1 MKSIVTKTNRYARQ
15 IVKKGKIGANVLVKA
30 TWNNSLKWRT
40 FATENLMT
48 KLNSKWL
55 WGGAAIVAAGI
66 LINETMSEEPSVD
79 YDKLRADLEEL
90 LESAFKTNP
99 MYDDGSYGPV
109 FVRLAWHS
117 AGTYSKHDRTGGS
130 GGANM
135 RFHPEAGHG
144 ANAGLTI
151 ARDLLEGIKK
161 KYPNISYADLYTFAG
176 VVAIESLG
184 GPKILWRPGRSDTPC
199 VEHVKPTPHD
209 RLPDA
214 SQGSQHIR
222 DIFYRMGFDD
232 KEIVAL
238 AGAHALGRCHTDRS
252 GFHGPWTRS
261 PTSFT
266 NAYFQELLNN
276 KWTQKKMERTTSI
289 RRSYWRTHDASC

>member
-1 MKSIVTKTNRYARQ
+1 
-15 IVKKGKIGANVLVKA
+15 
-30 TWNNSLKWRT
+30 
-40 FATENLMT
+40 
-48 KLNSKWL
+48 
-55 WGGAAIVAAGI
+55 
-66 LINETMSEEPSVD
+66 
-79 YDKLRADLEEL
+79 
-90 LESAFKTNP
+90 
-99 MYDDGSYGPV
+99 
-109 FVRLAWHS
+109 
-117 AGTYSKHDRTGGS
+117 
-130 GGANM
+130 M

-276 KWTQKKMERTTSI
+276 KWTQKKWKGPLQYEDPTGELMMLPADLAFIQDPAFKKYVEI
-289 RRSYWRTHDASC
+289 YANDQDAFFKDFALAFAKLLELGVEFPSTDLHHHPHHHSKGGLWKKTFK